1 VHGSYR
7 QTLVV
12 EKVIDHVA
20 LELGVG
26 EDQDPARLLREDQVE
41 QGLVLLV
48 LIDVDDVLGDVLV
61 GAADTTNL
69 L

>member
-26 EDQDPARLLREDQVE
+26 EDQDAARLLREDQVE